1 MAKYENKR
9 IACLWRYGS
18 AFTDRCRVRNQ
29 KKWNMIRV
37 VFSLLVCL
45 AGCFTAFAQ
54 NSLSENCGVN
64 IELPEGKLS
73 LQPLSRNAVRVRFTK
88 TEVASMEELI
98 YTEKVDS
105 PIYKVKEDDKLLR
118 LSLDKINVVFD
129 KQHHTLTFTDAA
141 GQIILQ
147 EKEGGRLLQNST
159 IQGEP
164 TFMAEQR
171 FLSPADEYLFG
182 TGQFQDGYLNVRGLP
197 RRLTQVNTQIAIP
210 FVLSNKG
217 YGVLWNNYGLTE
229 FNPADE
235 AVKLMPAKAG
245 GQAVTVNA
253 TSTQGNKRETRL
265 FKSFTATFSVPAAG
279 QYGLLLDV
287 GQRMARKH
295 YIAIDG
301 NKIVDVNNLWL
312 PPTTSAIVNL
322 SKGKHSVEV
331 QGVQEDVPVL
341 YWRQV
346 SDETVFRSPVAQS
359 LDYTVFS
366 GNADEV
372 IAGYRQLTGETPMLP
387 LWALGYIHCRERYNT
402 QAELLENAREF
413 RKRKLPVDVIVQDWQ
428 WWGKYGWNAMQ
439 FDEDKYPNPAEM
451 VLGLHNMNI
460 RLMLSVWS
468 KIDRQSVLGKQM
480 ESKGFYISGT
490 DWIDFFN
497 PAAAAFYWRNFS
509 NNLLKPYKIDAWWQD
524 ATEPENDDLLNR
536 RVNNGKVPG
545 EFYRN
550 VYPLFVNKTVY
561 EGLRKDD
568 AERRAMILTRSAF
581 SGMQRYGAV
590 TWSGDVGNDW
600 ETLRRQIAGGLGQM
614 ATGLPWWT
622 YDAGGFFRPG
632 DQYANK
638 DYQELM
644 LRWIQTGTFLPLMRV
659 HGYMSQTEPWRY
671 GQQVERVVSEFLELR
686 YRLLPYI
693 YSHVASVSYRG
704 DTFMRPLVFDFSRDK
719 EALEQRNAYMFGK
732 SLLINPVTQGN
743 VQSWRTYLPEH
754 AAGWI
759 DFWSGE
765 KYKGGQY
772 VDVPVSI
779 DRIPVFVKG
788 GTILPMGIARQYTSE
803 NPGAPLDIHIYPGED
818 TSFILYEDEGDN
830 YNYECGAY
838 SNIVFKW
845 DDSKR
850 ILTIGERQ
858 GEYPGMQASRTF
870 RIISPFMEKTVV
882 YQGKEMNVR
891 LPVK

>member
-1 MAKYENKR
+1 MTR
-9 IACLWRYGS
+9 I
-18 AFTDRCRVRNQ
+18 
-29 KKWNMIRV
+29 
-37 VFSLLVCL
+37 VFSLFVCL
-45 AGCFTAFAQ
+45 VGCFTAFAQ
-54 NSLSENCGVN
+54 NSLPENCGVT
-64 IELPEGKLS
+64 IELPGGKLS
-73 LQPLSRNAVRVRFTK
+73 LQPLSRNAVRVRFVK
-88 TEVASMEELI
+88 TEAVAAEELI
-98 YTEKVDS
+98 YTEKVGS
-105 PIYKVKEDDKLLR
+105 PIYKVKEDDKSLK

-129 KQHHTLTFTDAA
+129 KQRRTLTFTDAA

-164 TFMAEQR
+164 TFMVEQR

-217 YGVLWNNYGLTE
+217 YGILWNNYGLTE

-235 AVKLMPAKAG
+235 AVKLIPAKAD
-245 GQAVTVNA
+245 GQAVTVDA
-253 TSTQGNKRETRL
+253 TSTKGNKRETRL
-265 FKSFTATFSVPAAG
+265 FKSFTATFSVPATG

-295 YIAIDG
+295 YMAIDG

-312 PPTTSAIVNL
+312 PPTTSVIVNL
-322 SKGKHSVEV
+322 SKGEHTVEV
-331 QGVQEDVPVL
+331 QGVQEDAPVL

-346 SDETVFRSPVAQS
+346 NDETVFRSPVAQS

-372 IAGYRQLTGETPMLP
+372 IAGYRQLTGEVPMLP

-402 QAELLENAREF
+402 QAELLENAHEF

-451 VLGLHNMNI
+451 VLELHNMNI

-468 KIDRQSVLGKQM
+468 KIDKQSVLGKQM
-480 ESKGFYISGT
+480 EARGFYIPGT

-509 NNLLKPYKIDAWWQD
+509 SNLLKPYKIDAWWQD

-632 DQYANK
+632 DQYTNK

-644 LRWIQTGTFLPLMRV
+644 LRWIQAGTFLPLMRV

-671 GQQVERVVSEFLELR
+671 GKEVERVVAEFLELR

-693 YSHVASVSYRG
+693 YSHAASVSYRG
-704 DTFMRPLVFDFSRDK
+704 GTFMRPLVFDFSQDK
-719 EALEQRNAYMFGK
+719 EALEQRNEYMFGK
-732 SLLINPVTQGN
+732 SLLINPVTQGS
-743 VQSWRTYLPEH
+743 VRKWRTYLPEH
-754 AAGWI
+754 AAGWV
-759 DFWSGE
+759 DFWNGE

-788 GTILPMGIARQYTSE
+788 GTILPMGMPKQYASE

-818 TSFILYEDEGDN
+818 ASFTLYEDEGDN

-845 DDSKR
+845 DDSER

-858 GEYPGMQASRTF
+858 GEYPGMQANRTF
-870 RIISPFMEKTVV
+870 RIISPFMEKTVA
-882 YQGKEMNVR
+882 YQGKEMNIR